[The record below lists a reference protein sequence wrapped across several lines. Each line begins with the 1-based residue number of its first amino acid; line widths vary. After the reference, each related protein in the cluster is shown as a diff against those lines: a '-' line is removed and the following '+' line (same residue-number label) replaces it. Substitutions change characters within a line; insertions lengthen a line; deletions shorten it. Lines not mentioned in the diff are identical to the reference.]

1 MLVTEVGIDTAANE
15 VHLAKALTPMLVTE
29 VGMVTD
35 VTVSFST
42 FHVLH
47 QSCSMVV
54 LPSGML
60 KCLFG
65 NKLHPSKAYPPMLV
79 TEVGIDTAANEVHS

>member
-15 VHLAKALTPMLVTE
+15 VQRWNARTPMLVTE

-35 VTVSFST
+35 VTVTFST
-42 FHVLH
+42 FHMLH
-47 QSCSMVV
+47 QSCAMVV

-65 NKLHPSKAYPPMLV
+65 NELHP
-79 TEVGIDTAANEVHS
+79 

>member
-1 MLVTEVGIDTAANE
+1 
-15 VHLAKALTPMLVTE
+15 MLVTE

-35 VTVSFST
+35 ATVTFST

-47 QSCSMVV
+47 QSYSMVV

-65 NKLHPSKAYPPMLV
+65 NELHPAKTLPPMLV
-79 TEVGIDTAANEVHS
+79 TEVGIDTAANEVHP